1 MPSCTLS
8 AYLEGIVRFLIPGQM
23 LKLIAMKVLLIDDEA
38 NQRNAVKLLLRSF
51 CPLVQIIEEAS
62 GVKSGLKAI
71 HDFQPDL
78 VFLDVEMGDGTGFDL
93 MREIRNPDFQVVF
106 ITAHNKYA
114 ITAFQYSAID
124 YLLKP
129 VDPAELKRAVDRA
142 AVHVKNSSLQEQ
154 LQVLMQQL
162 SGIHNQD
169 RKIVLKDIDNTY
181 FIKVSDVLYC
191 EAAGSY
197 TRFFFT
203 NQPPILVS
211 RNLKEYEE
219 VLEGLGFLRTHHSF
233 LANPEK
239 IKLFDKT
246 DGGMLILEGGLSIP
260 VSQRKKDFVMQV
272 LENR

>member
-1 MPSCTLS
+1 
-8 AYLEGIVRFLIPGQM
+8 
-23 LKLIAMKVLLIDDEA
+23 MKVLLIDDEV
-38 NQRNAVKLLLRSF
+38 NQRNAVKQLLRSF
-51 CPLVQIIEEAS
+51 CPLVQTIEEAGS
-62 GVKSGLKAI
+62 VQSGLQAVQ
-71 HDFQPDL
+71 HFQPDL

-93 MREIRNPDFQVVF
+93 MREVKNPGFQLVF

-129 VDPAELKRAVDRA
+129 VDPSELKRAVDRA
-142 AVHVKNSSLQEQ
+142 AGHIKNSSLREQ

-162 SGIHNQD
+162 AGIHKQD
-169 RKIVLKDIDNTY
+169 RKIVLKDIENTY
-181 FIKVSDVLYC
+181 FIKVADVLYC

-197 TRFFFT
+197 TRFYFT
-203 NQPPILVS
+203 NQAPILVS
-211 RNLKEYEE
+211 RNLKEYED
-219 VLEGLGFLRTHHSF
+219 VLEGLGFIRTHHSF